1 MSTLCTTD
9 DAASRAAQRT
19 LRIAYLVKNYPASYE
34 TFIETQISGVASQ
47 GHTVDVIAMRPQAG
61 SSDVTNELSVRYSAR
76 VPGNRLLRAAKTLT
90 LAGYCAKFS
99 HDCGWLRCTREL
111 ALNRLVYNA
120 WPFRRHSRYDIIH
133 CQFAT
138 LGMVAVQLRALGL
151 LHGQIVT
158 SVRGHDMNRL
168 LHATRERR
176 EQLFDE
182 GDLFLPVCDYFRD
195 RLIAV
200 GCDPQKVVVHR
211 TGIDIAR
218 VRAATAGVSRS
229 AEKIVIFVGRLTEK
243 KGPHVAIEAIDQVRR
258 AQPDVIL
265 EIVGDGP
272 LRPRLEQMVR
282 ACQLTNHVRFA
293 GRLPYDQTLRR
304 IARATVL
311 ILPCQTAAD
320 GCEEGIPNVLK
331 ETMLLSVPVVTTH
344 HAGIPELVTHGVTGY
359 LAEPGDAQ
367 SMAIAVRDVRCDET
381 FQSDICKNAKKY
393 VELYYDCKAQSR
405 QLVELYLGM
414 PRDVSLDHRTSVV

>member
-9 DAASRAAQRT
+9 DTASTAAQRT
-19 LRIAYLVKNYPASYE
+19 LRIAYFVKNYPASYE

-61 SSDVTNELSVRYSAR
+61 SSDATNELSVRYSAR

-90 LAGYCAKFS
+90 LATLCAKS
-99 HDCGWLRCTREL
+99 LHDCGWLRCTRAL
-111 ALNRLVYNA
+111 ALNRLAYSG

-158 SVRGHDMNRL
+158 SVRGHDLNRL
-168 LHATRERR
+168 LHAARERR
-176 EQLFDE
+176 EQLFAE

-195 RLIAV
+195 RLIAA

-218 VRAATAGVSRS
+218 VRTATAGVSRS

-258 AQPDVIL
+258 AQPDVVL
-265 EIVGDGP
+265 ELVGDGP
-272 LRPRLEQMVR
+272 LRPQLEQMVR
-282 ACQLTNHVRFA
+282 DCQLTNHVRFA
-293 GRLPYDQTLRR
+293 GRLPYDETLRR
-304 IARATVL
+304 MARATALV
-311 ILPCQTAAD
+311 LPCQTAAD

-331 ETMLLSVPVVTTH
+331 EAALLGVPVVTTR
-344 HAGIPELVTHGVTGY
+344 HAGIPELIVDGVTGA
-359 LAEPGDAQ
+359 LCHVGDTA
-367 SMAIAVRDVRCDET
+367 AIADVLWRAIRCDESSAG
-381 FQSDICKNAKKY
+381 QVIRARQR
-393 VELYYDCKAQSR
+393 VEEEYNSR
-405 QLVELYLGM
+405 RLNGRLNEHYL
-414 PRDVSLDHRTSVV
+414 RIA